1 MSALRGRI
9 VGKDLDKRRNMAL
22 RLITT
27 SDERLVG
34 ASAVGALD
42 AGRAASGRA
51 LVLVPSLTCGLEV
64 QRELAAAGLTAGV
77 DCETPSTWTDL
88 RWALYGDGRSLVTRG
103 LRPVL
108 MSLVAAGHE
117 MAPLDGGEGTV
128 ALLCDVVARALPW
141 LPVAGERA
149 SLTAGE
155 TRALELTDAYAE
167 TLAEKGF
174 VEPCEAT
181 SLLPAMM
188 GEQGASVPPCVF
200 LGFDEFNRVAR
211 ELVCALARLGEV
223 TVFVRVLEG
232 EASGRVLAS
241 AGRLREAAAAAGV
254 EVIDEVVTA
263 AGPISREPELNSLL
277 GALFRPGSEALR
289 PTGAVRLLEPA
300 GPLAQDEA
308 ACRHIQG
315 LVSEGAKRVVVVSPD
330 VRATWRSLAPKLHAR
345 GVSVRGNLRLSV
357 EETGAGAG
365 LLRLADSVARLVEL
379 DASWP
384 SKEELA
390 SPECLPDMSWWPPR
404 GLADFLM
411 GASSRAGAEVA
422 WRRDVSWRGNRIL
435 SPAAVLATL
444 QNQSLT
450 SPAVA
455 AATRDLV
462 QGHVGAAA
470 TRLLLAAAQPAQG
483 EDGAPVEQPAE
494 PSAEESLARA
504 ADTAALAAL
513 AEAARTL
520 KAAGVSL
527 DVGYSLTELIRLV
540 HAALMG
546 SSVQVRP
553 ELACDGATCVVD
565 VVSPADAA
573 ALAPASADAL
583 VYLGLDAG
591 TTTVPAPG
599 GAFERLLDAAGVEA
613 PQDPLDASRARFA
626 SALRV
631 PTRSLALVCPSHDAA
646 ATETFPSVMLSEVL
660 ACYSEANASGEMR
673 CALESAPSSRLD
685 EGSVE
690 ENIGAEPVA
699 PAVHEV
705 APRAEA
711 GHLDP
716 ALRRLVVVPRDG
728 QAELPGGR
736 LSLSASQVETYLECP
751 FKWFT
756 LRRLG
761 LDDMDATFTNMQ
773 MGTFAH
779 RVLEVT
785 HRRLFQEAAQAAG
798 LLGGELGEEPENGAS
813 FWFDPLVRVPGSRV
827 DRQTLPHAIELL
839 RAEFAEHYAHQRA
852 EGKTR
857 AKQALVPHAPSE
869 LRRLEELER
878 DLISTLEYEASL
890 FDGFEPRLF
899 EGDFGGKSGRPAT
912 YAGADFVGTIDRL
925 DVDAEGRAVVIDYKH
940 KGALFDEYALLPRG
954 DQDWD
959 AGFVLPNRVQTLIYA
974 SIAREFFSSEGI
986 RVVGS
991 LYLGTKGSHQVTGAI
1006 SAIDS
1011 ARCLGGALTER
1022 QLERISLPVPGARNF
1037 DELLDR
1043 TEEALAGVIERMSAG
1058 EIDARPRSPKAC
1070 EWCPVLSC
1078 ERRQ

>member
-1 MSALRGRI
+1 
-9 VGKDLDKRRNMAL
+9 MAL

-34 ASAVGALD
+34 ASAVSAID
-42 AGRAASGRA
+42 AGRVASGRA
-51 LVLVPSLTCGLEV
+51 LVLVPSLTCVLEV

-188 GEQGASVPPCVF
+188 GEQGASVPSCVF

-263 AGPISREPELNSLL
+263 TGPISREPELNSLL
-277 GALFRPGSEALR
+277 GVLFRPGSEALR

-345 GVSVRGNLRLSV
+345 GVSVRGSLRLSV

-513 AEAARTL
+513 AEAGRTL

-660 ACYSEANASGEMR
+660 ACYSEVNASGEMR

-716 ALRRLVVVPRDG
+716 ALRRLVVAPRDG

-785 HRRLFQEAAQAAG
+785 HRRLFLEAAQAAR

-813 FWFDPLVRVPGSRV
+813 FWLDPLVRVPGSRV

-857 AKQALVPHAPSE
+857 AKQALVPHVPSE